1 MPFRPDGGHV
11 PTCPCLPALPGYRV
25 LHRLE
30 KWCEAQGGFLN
41 TLLNEMT
48 QVESTS
54 LVFFGK
60 THDQAQVRLDLKLS
74 GLLIPRVEALCDV
87 PLLCCGEER

>member
-1 MPFRPDGGHV
+1 MQFRPDVGHV
-11 PTCPCLPALPGYRV
+11 PTYSYLPALPGYRV

-30 KWCEAQGGFLN
+30 KWCEAQGRFLN

-60 THDQAQVRLDLKLS
+60 THD
-74 GLLIPRVEALCDV
+74 
-87 PLLCCGEER
+87 